1 MKNIGLLIF
10 LFLSLSSLSFS
21 QKDTMIIETTY
32 LKNPDTCLIYL
43 PSNYTDNTNL
53 LPLVFFLH
61 GYGGNP
67 FTLNQMIDLQS
78 YADKY
83 GFVIVSPS
91 GQNAWYFDS
100 PIKRDSKWE
109 TFFIEQLYPAINKK
123 YNVDTSNIFIT
134 GLSMG
139 GHGALYLF
147 LRHQSL
153 FRSAGSS
160 SGTLNL
166 NASTQKFL
174 SLSNLLGEYKK
185 NEIRFNA
192 FSCINLP
199 PSIQFSDKK
208 IIFDCGTSDIL
219 SDCNNDFKKTC
230 DSLHIQA
237 TYISSAGRHNS
248 EYWQKSFDY
257 HFVFFSQQI
266 IATRRPSDTN

>member
-1 MKNIGLLIF
+1 MRNYILLFILVF
-10 LFLSLSSLSFS
+10 SFSHLSFS
-21 QKDTMIIETTY
+21 QKDTLIFETNY
-32 LKNPDTCLIYL
+32 LKNPDTCLIFL
-43 PSNYTDNTNL
+43 PTNYIQNSN
-53 LPLVFFLH
+53 LVPVVYFLH

-67 FTLNQMIDLQS
+67 FSLNQTIDLQY

-91 GQNAWYFDS
+91 GQNSWYFDS

-123 YNVDTSNIFIT
+123 YNLDTSNIFIT

-160 SGTLNL
+160 SGTLDL

-174 SLSNLLGEYKK
+174 SLSNLLGEYQK

-192 FSCINLP
+192 FSCINLL

-219 SDCNNDFKKTC
+219 SDCNNDFKKAC

-237 TYISSAGRHNS
+237 TYISSPGRHNS
-248 EYWQKSFDY
+248 AYWTKSFEH
-257 HFVFFSQQI
+257 HFIFFNQQI
-266 IATRRPSDTN
+266 TATRRPIGTN